1 MSTNPSPFTDLRK
14 SIVQDIMSKIVS
26 PNMGW
31 SSDSNQA
38 YEARLEIGDAI
49 EELLNDIDYYFQP
62 TSESNH

>member
-49 EELLNDIDYYFQP
+49 EELLNYM
-62 TSESNH
+62 SNRSKKVNAITK